1 MKQIKSV
8 ISVLLPSFSESGAR
22 DRFYV
27 LPWRDLCRVI
37 VDHHTKYLAKH
48 GGIRPRKPES
58 MHVGIL
64 PSEIAAYEGKWE
76 ILKKSVQPVQS
87 ELTPR

>member
-1 MKQIKSV
+1 MKGQQQIV
-8 ISVLLPSFSESGAR
+8 RCARNEPVPNLMCVLAQLARAGSGGQ

-37 VDHHTKYLAKH
+37 VDHHTKYLLKH

-64 PSEIAAYEGKWE
+64 PSAIAA
-76 ILKKSVQPVQS
+76 
-87 ELTPR
+87 